1 MQDQFQII
9 LPATTSAKDVKAIQ
23 GELKNI
29 EGIQSA
35 GTIGTR
41 GLDPGTVT
49 IWFQVATAVLSA
61 ISAGVPLFLKIKD
74 MIKKKKIAAAILK
87 LPDGTEIA
95 IENTTV
101 DEIEQIL
108 KKITDT

>member
-1 MQDQFQII
+1 
-9 LPATTSAKDVKAIQ
+9 
-23 GELKNI
+23 
-29 EGIQSA
+29 
-35 GTIGTR
+35 
-41 GLDPGTVT
+41 
-49 IWFQVATAVLSA
+49 
-61 ISAGVPLFLKIKD
+61 
-74 MIKKKKIAAAILK
+74 MIKKKKIAAATLK